1 MTHEGP
7 GPVEL
12 LSGAVRSGRVS
23 ARRVTQATLDRIAL
37 HDGHLKAFVSVEAGS
52 ALLQAET
59 LDKARPD
66 LPLAGVPVAVKDI
79 IDVQGVPTRS
89 GSRAMDYAPPAQRD
103 AEIVARLRA
112 AGAIIIGKT
121 KTTELATMDPTDTV
135 NPYDPAC
142 TPGGSS
148 SGSGAAVGAGLVPVA
163 LGTQTAGSLCR
174 PAAYCGAAAF
184 KPTHNRIPLTGIT
197 PLAPSFDTVGP
208 IARTQRDCAQV
219 MSALGIKPL
228 AAVLDGAAIAAPDAD
243 LWYPDADKSMLAYL
257 AKVRARFVANGASL
271 TTIPPLFDGPAI
283 LADHRTVMA
292 REAWNAHHEL
302 YRKSSALMGP
312 NIAKLLAEGSE
323 VSDAAADDARARL
336 ATAATRVWSSLAS
349 FDACLLLPVPA
360 AAPRGHGTTGD
371 ASCLTPWSSFLGP
384 LATLAGSIG
393 PDGLPLAAML
403 ASAPG
408 TDERLLGL
416 ALAAEAVTNEL
427 PAAAPAFGRPAI
439 EELLQ

>member
-1 MTHEGP
+1 MSQTRP
-7 GPVEL
+7 GLVER
-12 LSGAVRSGRVS
+12 LSAAVRNGRLS
-23 ARRVTQATLDRIAL
+23 ARQVAQATLDRIAR
-37 HDGHLKAFVSVEAGS
+37 HDGALKAFVSVEAES
-52 ALLQAET
+52 ALMQADA

-66 LPLAGVPVAVKDI
+66 LPLAGTPLAVKDI
-79 IDVQGVPTRS
+79 IDVAGVPTRA
-89 GSRAMDYAPPAQRD
+89 GSRAMQEAPPAPKD

-184 KPTHNRIPLTGIT
+184 KPTHNRIPLRGIT
-197 PLAPSFDTVGP
+197 PLATSFDTVGP
-208 IARTQRDCAQV
+208 IARSQHDCVQV
-219 MSALGIKPL
+219 MNALGIPPMAQSL
-228 AAVLDGAAIAAPDAD
+228 EGVRLAAPDVT
-243 LWYPDADKSMLAYL
+243 LWYTDADQSMLDYL
-257 AKVRARFVANGASL
+257 DKVRRLLAGHGARV
-271 TTIPPLFDGPAI
+271 TTIPPLYDSPSV
-283 LADHRTVMA
+283 LADHRALMA
-292 REAWNAHHEL
+292 REAWNAHHAL
-302 YRKSSALMGP
+302 YRRSVSLMGP

-323 VSDAAADDARARL
+323 ISDAAAAQARARL
-336 ATAATRVWSSLAS
+336 AAAAERVWSSLGS

-360 AAPRGHGTTGD
+360 PAPRGHTTTGN
-371 ASCLTPWSSFLGP
+371 ASYLTPWSSFLGP

-393 PDGLPLAAML
+393 PNGLPLATML

-416 ALAAEAVTNEL
+416 ALAAEAITDEL
-427 PAAAPAFGRPAI
+427 PAAAPAFGSLAI

>member
-1 MTHEGP
+1 VSRNGHGL
-7 GPVEL
+7 VER
-12 LSGAVRSGRVS
+12 LSVAIRSGRLS
-23 ARRVTQATLDRIAL
+23 ARQVTQATIDRIAR
-37 HDGHLKAFVSVEAGS
+37 HDGGLKAFVSIATES
-52 ALLQAET
+52 ALLQADA
-59 LDKARPD
+59 LDEVRPD
-66 LPLAGVPVAVKDI
+66 LPLAGIPVAVKDI
-79 IDVQGVPTRS
+79 IDVAGVSTRA
-89 GSRAMDYAPPAQRD
+89 GSRAMEDAPPAQKD
-103 AEIVARLRA
+103 SEVVARLRA

-197 PLAPSFDTVGP
+197 PLATSFDTVGP
-208 IARTQRDCAQV
+208 IARSQRDCAQV
-219 MSALGIKPL
+219 MSALGIQPIAMGL
-228 AAVLDGAAIAAPDAD
+228 EGTRIAAPDAA
-243 LWYPDADKSMLAYL
+243 LWYPDADQSMLDYL
-257 AKVRARFVANGASL
+257 DRVRRLLTGAGARV
-271 TTIPPLFDGPAI
+271 TTIPPLYDSPSV

-292 REAWNAHHEL
+292 REAWKAHREL
-302 YRKSSALMGP
+302 YRKSASLMGP

-323 VSDAAADDARARL
+323 ISDAAAAQARARL
-336 ATAATRVWSSLAS
+336 AAASGRVWSSLAS

-360 AAPRGHGTTGD
+360 TAPRGHTTTGN
-371 ASCLTPWSSFLGP
+371 ASYLTPWSSFLGP

-416 ALAAEAVTNEL
+416 ALAAEGFTDEL
-427 PAAAPAFGRPAI
+427 PAAAPAFGMSAI